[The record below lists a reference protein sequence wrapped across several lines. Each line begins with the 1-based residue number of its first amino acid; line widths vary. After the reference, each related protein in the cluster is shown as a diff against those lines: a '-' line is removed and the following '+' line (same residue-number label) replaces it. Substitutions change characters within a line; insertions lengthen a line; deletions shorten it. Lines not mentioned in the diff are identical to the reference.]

1 MDASPIFTKH
11 SGGTKKSKRATFG
24 SPFWSYILAFPGHIR
39 RIPAAEMRVSGIKEG
54 QMLRHLIS
62 VVGANG
68 VPFVV
73 RATFSFERGEPL
85 LPPLLCQYNALQTHF
100 LYISLDMLKRL

>member
-1 MDASPIFTKH
+1 
-11 SGGTKKSKRATFG
+11 
-24 SPFWSYILAFPGHIR
+24 
-39 RIPAAEMRVSGIKEG
+39 
-54 QMLRHLIS
+54 MLRHLIS